1 MANQL
6 PDDHPTIRA
15 HKRQFA
21 WQILAPVIVIAGLV
35 IAGAVLVTT
44 DGRARTGVWADVSLI
59 WLLIPALLFAFVFL
73 AVIITVIYGMG
84 KILQIIPRY
93 SWKAQGLFSRV
104 SSGTRR
110 VADGTTKPFFWF
122 KEAGAVIKSI
132 FRI

>member
-44 DGRARTGVWADVSLI
+44 GGRARTGVWADVSLI

-93 SWKAQGLFSRV
+93 SWKAQGFFNRV